1 MANKLVKFVMK
12 SPKNFNIGVILRG
25 VSKKEYLQESFN
37 NLSTIVVY
45 FDQYA
50 KQWWKY
56 EEVKACE

>member
-1 MANKLVKFVMK
+1 MK

-45 FDQYA
+45 FDQCA
-50 KQWWKY
+50 KQ
-56 EEVKACE
+56 